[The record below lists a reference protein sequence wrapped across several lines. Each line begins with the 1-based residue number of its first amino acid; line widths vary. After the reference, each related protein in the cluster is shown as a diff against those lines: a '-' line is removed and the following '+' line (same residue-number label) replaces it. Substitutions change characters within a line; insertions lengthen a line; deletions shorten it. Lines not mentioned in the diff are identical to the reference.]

1 MSSAQSKRLVIDAS
15 VATST
20 GERGQRGV
28 RCQTFLRVMIDETY
42 HRLVM
47 TREIGAEWD
56 THSHPFARRWR
67 RSMNAKRRVDRPNVD
82 RDAVLC
88 LKIERASQTEKALIA
103 MEKDLRLIEAARI
116 TDNRVISLDDT
127 ARKFFSA
134 VSSRVGELGDI
145 LWVNPANEDETPI
158 QWLMEGTPTEER
170 RQLRS

>member
-20 GERGQRGV
+20 GERGERGV
-28 RCQTFLRVMIDETY
+28 RCQAFLRVMIDETY

-56 THSHPFARRWR
+56 IHSHPFARRWR
-67 RSMNAKRRVDRPNVD
+67 RSMNAKRRVDRPHVD
-82 RDAVLC
+82 HDAVFC
-88 LKIERASQTEKALIA
+88 LKIERASRTEKALAA

-116 TDNRVISLDDT
+116 TDKRVISLDDT

-134 VSSRVGELGDI
+134 VSSQVGELGDI
-145 LWVNPANEDETPI
+145 LWVNPANEDETSI
-158 QWLMEGTPTEER
+158 Q
-170 RQLRS
+170 